1 SLSGNF
7 EICNG
12 DSAFVKVNNLLPTV
26 PLIAY
31 NWTATDTLNFNSDSS
46 FVWFFPDSSIWLFVQ
61 VQNQD
66 GCELKDSIFI
76 VVNSFAISDSIWA
89 SKNPLYKGESTLLN
103 IQTIA
108 NVLWETGDTTKQI
121 EVWPTVDSFFRV
133 DIYTDFG
140 CQISDSIYIT
150 ILDVFCDDGKIKIP
164 TAFSPNNDDE
174 LINEIYRIKD
184 DDGIITFFKLEIFN
198 RFGQKVYASNNKNG
212 EWDGTFQ
219 NELLA
224 PQVFDFY
231 LELECFDGKKLF
243 KKGNITLIR

>member
-1 SLSGNF
+1 M
-7 EICNG
+7 
-12 DSAFVKVNNLLPTV
+12 

-31 NWTATDTLNFNSDSS
+31 TWTGTDTLNFSSDSS
-46 FVWFFPDSSIWLFVQ
+46 FVWFFPDSSIWLFIQ
-61 VQNQD
+61 VQNQN

-76 VVNSFAISDSIWA
+76 AVNSFAISDSIWA
-89 SKNPLYKGESTLLN
+89 SKNPIYKGESTLLN

-121 EVWPTVDSFFRV
+121 EVWPTYDSLFRV
-133 DIYTDFG
+133 DIYSNFE
-140 CQISDSIYIT
+140 CQTSDSIYIT
-150 ILDVFCDDGKIKIP
+150 ILDVFCDDSKIKIP

-198 RFGQKVYASNNKNG
+198 RFGQKVYTSNNKDG

-219 NELLA
+219 NELLL

-231 LELECFDGKKLF
+231 LELECFGGKKLF